1 MNILVTGCAGFIGSR
16 VTQLLLD
23 EGHTVVGID
32 NLNHAYDVRLKEW
45 RLSRLQKQPSFSFHL
60 LDITNQGELRSLFE
74 GEQQR
79 QALPFDAVANL
90 AARAG
95 VRQSL
100 EDPWAY
106 YDTNV
111 TGTLNLLELCRTSGV
126 RKFVLASTSSLYGD
140 GIRPFREDQATDRP
154 LSPYASS
161 KKAAEVTCYTYHHLY
176 NLDVTILRYFTV
188 YGPAGR
194 PDMSVFRFINWIAE
208 GKPVTVYGDG
218 SQERDFTYVDDI
230 ARGTIQALK
239 PVGFEVINLGSDR
252 PATLT
257 SMIALLEAL
266 LERKAQVRYF
276 PAHPTD
282 VQATWAD
289 ISKARSLLNWEPEM
303 SLEAGLE
310 RATQWYLENR
320 SWAHDTCETTE
331 KTAHLQS
338 HL

>member
-1 MNILVTGCAGFIGSR
+1 MKILVTGCAGFIGSR
-16 VTQLLLD
+16 VTRLLLD

-45 RLSRLQKQPSFSFHL
+45 RLSKLQKQPSYSFHL
-60 LDITNQGELRSLFE
+60 LDITNQRELQSLFE
-74 GEQQR
+74 GEQQP

-111 TGTLNLLELCRTSGV
+111 IGTLNLLELCRRSGV
-126 RKFVLASTSSLYGD
+126 RKFVQASTSSLYGD
-140 GIRPFREDQATDRP
+140 GIRPFRVDQATDRP

-194 PDMSVFRFINWIAE
+194 PDMSVYRFINWIAE
-208 GKPVTVYGDG
+208 EKPVTVYGA
-218 SQERDFTYVDDI
+218 SRVT
-230 ARGTIQALK
+230 K
-239 PVGFEVINLGSDR
+239 
-252 PATLT
+252 ATMT
-257 SMIALLEAL
+257 
-266 LERKAQVRYF
+266 
-276 PAHPTD
+276 
-282 VQATWAD
+282 
-289 ISKARSLLNWEPEM
+289 
-303 SLEAGLE
+303 
-310 RATQWYLENR
+310 
-320 SWAHDTCETTE
+320 
-331 KTAHLQS
+331 
-338 HL
+338 

>member
-1 MNILVTGCAGFIGSR
+1 MKILLTGCAGFIGST
-16 VTQLLLD
+16 VAQLLLAD
-23 EGHTVVGID
+23 GHNVIGVD

-45 RLSRLQKQPSFSFHL
+45 RLSRLHELPSFSFHL
-60 LDITNQGELRSLFE
+60 LDISNQDEL
-74 GEQQR
+74 
-79 QALPFDAVANL
+79 QALFCSPQQKQAQPFDVVANL

-106 YDTNV
+106 YHTNI
-111 TGTLNLLELCRTSGV
+111 TGTLNLLELCRTHGV
-126 RKFVLASTSSLYGD
+126 MKFVQASTSSLYGD
-140 GIRPFREDQATDRP
+140 GDRPFREDQATDRP
-154 LSPYASS
+154 LSPYAAS
-161 KKAAEVTCYTYHHLY
+161 KKGAEVTCHTYHHLY
-176 NLDVTILRYFTV
+176 GLDVTILRYFTV

-208 GKPVTVYGDG
+208 GEPITVYGDG

-252 PATLT
+252 PATLR
-257 SMIALLEAL
+257 SMIEILEAQ
-266 LERKAQVRYF
+266 LERKGQLQFF

-289 ISKARSLLNWEPEM
+289 ISIARRLLGWEPKM
-303 SLEAGLE
+303 SLEAGLKQ
-310 RATQWYLENR
+310 TVQWYLDNR
-320 SWAHDTCETTE
+320 SWARNVCESAERSRPLTI
-331 KTAHLQS
+331 
-338 HL
+338 